1 MSLATVQDWVRRAAD
16 RRLDRVAWIDRPH
29 GGGARGPGLG
39 HATRGG
45 RGQRPGS
52 LRRRGSPP
60 GPPRVGTPRCPR
72 DPALGRLLL
81 RRGDRDARRRVRRPA
96 PPRRW
101 DLADGAVRQ
110 ADLDSFDVV
119 SLRRTDPRDRVDV
132 PGPRCEVGAPRVN
145 RLVRIE
151 VDLAHGKLRLH
162 ALRRREPSRRPL
174 RKGIDH
180 TDAEPSL
187 QRVAGMSRHLPA
199 FDQTGDRAVVA
210 LGPCSSRSEKTK
222 WPG

>member
-72 DPALGRLLL
+72 DLDPRAAPASAGRPRRRTTGPPSSSAAPRVAGRWGGAASRPRQL
-81 RRGDRDARRRVRRPA
+81 RRRLPAAGRPEGPGGRAGAPVQGRRASGQPPGPDRDGSRTRQAA
-96 PPRRW
+96 PPRPPQAG
-101 DLADGAVRQ
+101 ADYAT
-110 ADLDSFDVV
+110 A
-119 SLRRTDPRDRVDV
+119 PERDR
-132 PGPRCEVGAPRVN
+132 
-145 RLVRIE
+145 
-151 VDLAHGKLRLH
+151 
-162 ALRRREPSRRPL
+162 PS
-174 RKGIDH
+174 
-180 TDAEPSL
+180 DAEPSL

-199 FDQTGDRAVVA
+199 FDQPGDRDVVA
-210 LGPCSSRSEKTK
+210 PGPCSSSSEIAR